1 MAFNVSK
8 AFDHEKDH
16 NTYKPG
22 TTDVK
27 PYSFDYSELAKAVAT
42 IIESN
47 YTDVNFTI
55 FETRQF
61 NEFMN
66 LQIGKNTLM
75 VSVVKLRRN
84 FMKTH
89 LFFPDPDHQ
98 PKILV
103 IPFATLFR
111 GSSKCPPSFHSK
123 YSFSTFGSSLRIS
136 ACLRVLSPTFAI
148 TLFFVFSSRSPRLI

>member
-1 MAFNVSK
+1 MPSTFRKHS
-8 AFDHEKDH
+8 
-16 NTYKPG
+16 
-22 TTDVK
+22 TTKKTTIHINWEQQKLSPV
-27 PYSFDYSELAKAVAT
+27 PLIIPNWQRLSPT

-66 LQIGKNTLM
+66 L
-75 VSVVKLRRN
+75 
-84 FMKTH
+84 
-89 LFFPDPDHQ
+89 FFPDSDHQ

-123 YSFSTFGSSLRIS
+123 NSFSTFGSSLRIS
-136 ACLRVLSPTFAI
+136 ACLRVLSPTFDI

>member
-66 LQIGKNTLM
+66 LQIGKNTIM
-75 VSVVKLRRN
+75 VSIVKLPTEAPVSQEKRW
-84 FMKTH
+84 MTIPEKSWW
-89 LFFPDPDHQ
+89 
-98 PKILV
+98 ILWQ
-103 IPFATLFR
+103 R
-111 GSSKCPPSFHSK
+111 K
-123 YSFSTFGSSLRIS
+123 SLG
-136 ACLRVLSPTFAI
+136 F
-148 TLFFVFSSRSPRLI
+148 